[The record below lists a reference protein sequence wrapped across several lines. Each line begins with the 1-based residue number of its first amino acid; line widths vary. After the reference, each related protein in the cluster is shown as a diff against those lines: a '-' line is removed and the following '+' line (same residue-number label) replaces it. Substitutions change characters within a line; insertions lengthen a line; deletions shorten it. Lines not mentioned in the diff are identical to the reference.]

1 MSNNKNTKVN
11 GFKRAMVKLLGNEK
25 TQGIAIPIF
34 SILVSLLAVSLMV
47 ILFGKN
53 PIDVFKSIMQGSGVL
68 PKAAYASKK
77 GMLTDFMAMLGIL
90 TPMIFASLAVA
101 IAFKTGLFNIGVS
114 GQMLISAFIATIT
127 VGYSELPSIIA
138 KPLVIVIGI
147 FVGALAGAV
156 IGYLKYKF
164 NINEVVTSI
173 MLNYIF
179 ANLISFF
186 INSYYVNPV
195 SRQSRYVSAASRLTV
210 ADFEAFGLKMDLPLA
225 FILTIPAAFLVKY
238 IFEKTKLGYE
248 LKAVGLNRNAS
259 KYAGMN
265 VGKNII
271 LAMIISGAFAGVAG
285 VTYYMGYFSSIQPKV
300 LSSLGFD
307 AIAVSLLGNSDPIG
321 IIFSSLLITVI
332 SRGSNYMSSSVGLQQ
347 EIAQVITGLILL
359 FTACGV
365 YIKYKVNGFK
375 EEIADE
381 ERALKKEG
389 GKE

>member
-1 MSNNKNTKVN
+1 MNNEKKTKVN
-11 GFKRAMVKLLGNEK
+11 GFKRFMVKILGNPK
-25 TQGIAIPIF
+25 TQGIAIPLF
-34 SILVSLLAVSLMV
+34 AILISLIAVAAMV
-47 ILFGKN
+47 LLFGKN
-53 PIDVFKSIMQGSGVL
+53 PIDVVKSIMQGSGVF
-68 PKAAYASKK
+68 PKANYAAKK

-90 TPMIFASLAVA
+90 TPMIFAALSVA

-114 GQMLISAFIATIT
+114 GQMLLAGFAATIT
-127 VGYSELPSIIA
+127 VGYSDLPGVIA
-138 KPLVIVIGI
+138 KPLVIVIGAI
-147 FVGALAGAV
+147 VGALAGAI

-186 INSYYVNPV
+186 INSYFINPV
-195 SRQSRYVSAASRLTV
+195 SRQSRYVGANARLSI
-210 ADFEAFGLKMDLPLA
+210 ANFEAMGLKMDLPLA
-225 FILTIPAAFLVKY
+225 FILTIPAAFLVK
-238 IFEKTKLGYE
+238 FLFDKTKLGYE

-265 VGKNII
+265 VGKNIV

-285 VTYYMGYFSSIQPKV
+285 VTYYLGYFSSIQPKV
-300 LSSLGFD
+300 LSTLGFD
-307 AIAVSLLGNSDPIG
+307 AIAVCLLGNSNPIG
-321 IIFSSLLITVI
+321 IIFSSLLITII

-365 YIKYKVNGFK
+365 YIKYKVNSYR

-381 ERALKKEG
+381 EKALRKERG
-389 GKE
+389 QE